1 MDELQQA
8 LTQLLLAVAAAG
20 IALVVK
26 KVRDLVNSIKNEKLR
41 AEMDKA
47 LVNSIKWAHGQ
58 YAQGVVPNRT
68 KVLSDAMTYIYAN
81 LPGIVKALG
90 LDEDSV
96 KKLIEARL

>member
-1 MDELQQA
+1 MDDLQTA
-8 LTQLLLAVAAAG
+8 LTQLLLAVATAG
-20 IALVVK
+20 IAYAVK
-26 KVRDLVNSIKNEKLR
+26 KVRDFVNSVTSEKNR
-41 AEMDKA
+41 AELDKA

-58 YAQGVVPNRT
+58 FASGTVPTKAAVVT
-68 KVLSDAMTYIYAN
+68 EAMEYVYAN